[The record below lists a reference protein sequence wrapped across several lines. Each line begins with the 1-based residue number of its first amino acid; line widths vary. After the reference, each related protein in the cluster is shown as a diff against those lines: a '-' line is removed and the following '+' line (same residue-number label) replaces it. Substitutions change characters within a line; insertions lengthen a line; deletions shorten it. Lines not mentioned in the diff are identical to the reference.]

1 MSYFSHLRTR
11 ISPLRN
17 YFVPVSLSVLTL
29 IFVDNSLASVCW
41 VRGNSMAPSL
51 SPLYNETGRRDAI
64 LVFKRD
70 VDRPIAHTRYS
81 IHRGDVVVYWK
92 PSDPE
97 EMGVKRVLATEGDFV
112 IRDLRRVGR
121 ENTHG
126 HKMGMAE
133 VPPIVKVPEGHIW
146 VEGDNWRDSLDS
158 NDFGPISLTLVVG
171 KAVGILWP
179 FTRFGDIPQRPE
191 KEKSRAMIRPQMS
204 PGIGSTTAEFLR

>member
-1 MSYFSHLRTR
+1 
-11 ISPLRN
+11 
-17 YFVPVSLSVLTL
+17 
-29 IFVDNSLASVCW
+29 
-41 VRGNSMAPSL
+41 MAPSL

-70 VDRPIAHTRYS
+70 VDRPIAHARYS
-81 IHRGDVVVYWK
+81 IRRGDVIVYWK

-97 EMGVKRVLATEGDFV
+97 EMGVKRVLATEGDVV

-179 FTRFGDIPQRPE
+179 FTRFGEIPQRPE
-191 KEKSRAMIRPQMS
+191 KEKSRAMIRPHMS
-204 PGIGSTTAEFLR
+204 PGSASVTAELLR